1 MNLSNV
7 RPTAGAVRKRK
18 RVGRGNASGHGT
30 YSTRGGK
37 GQTARSG
44 YRIVPGFEGGQ
55 TPVWKKIPKRGFTN
69 VLRREYAIVNV
80 GTLNEQF
87 EAGARITPKVL
98 RAAGLVDKLLDGIK
112 ILGDG
117 ELTKKLTIK
126 AHKFSESA
134 LKKIQA
140 VGGEA
145 LSLLPKIEKK
155 PGKKQLRREAEAKAA
170 AEAAAK
176 AAAKAEAEAKAKSEE
191 KTDKPKAAKAEAKP
205 KTDANA
211 KEKPAAAEKKSDGA
225 AKKKPASGK

>member
-1 MNLSNV
+1 MNLAHV
-7 RPTAGAVRKRK
+7 RPTPGAVRRKK

-55 TPVWKKIPKRGFTN
+55 TPVWKKIPKRGFSN
-69 VLRREYAIVNV
+69 FLRREYAVVNV
-80 GTLNEQF
+80 GTLNERF

-98 RAAGLVDKLLDGIK
+98 RAMGLVDKLLDGIK
-112 ILGDG
+112 ILGEG
-117 ELTKKLTIK
+117 ELTKKLVIK

-140 VGGEA
+140 AGGEA
-145 LSLLPKIEKK
+145 VSLLPKIEKK

-170 AEAAAK
+170 AEAAVK
-176 AAAKAEAEAKAKSEE
+176 AAAKADADAKAKVEGKKAE
-191 KTDKPKAAKAEAKP
+191 KPKAEGKP
-205 KTDANA
+205 
-211 KEKPAAAEKKSDGA
+211 KEKPPAAGKAEKTGET
-225 AKKKPASGK
+225 KKKA

>member
-1 MNLSNV
+1 MNLGNL
-7 RPTAGAVRKRK
+7 RPTSGAVRKRK

-55 TPVWKKIPKRGFTN
+55 TPLWKKIPKRGFTN
-69 VLRREYAIVNV
+69 VLRSEYAVVNV
-80 GTLNEQF
+80 GTLNDCF
-87 EAGARITPKVL
+87 ESGARITPKVL
-98 RAAGLVDKLLDGIK
+98 RAMGLVDKLLDGIK

-117 ELTKKLTIK
+117 ELSKKFVIK

-140 VGGEA
+140 AGGEA
-145 LSLLPKIEKK
+145 VSLLPKIEKK
-155 PGKKQLRREAEAKAA
+155 PGKKQLQREAKAKEA

-176 AAAKAEAEAKAKSEE
+176 AAAAAKAEAEKPAKSEE
-191 KTDKPKAAKAEAKP
+191 KPKAEAKGKEKPKAEAKP
-205 KTDANA
+205 K
-211 KEKPAAAEKKSDGA
+211 KEPKS
-225 AKKKPASGK
+225 K

>member
-1 MNLSNV
+1 MNLSQV
-7 RPTAGAVRKRK
+7 RPTVGAVRRRK

-69 VLRREYAIVNV
+69 VLRREYAVVNV
-80 GTLNEQF
+80 GTLNERF
-87 EAGARITPKVL
+87 ESGARITPKVL

-140 VGGEA
+140 AGGEA

-155 PGKKQLRREAEAKAA
+155 PGKKQLRREAEAKAV

-176 AAAKAEAEAKAKSEE
+176 AAAKAEAEAKAKPEE
-191 KTDKPKAAKAEAKP
+191 KADKAKAEKAKP
-205 KTDANA
+205 KTETKVKD
-211 KEKPAAAEKKSDGA
+211 KPAAAEKKAAGA
-225 AKKKPASGK
+225 AKKKPDSGK